1 MNVVIDV
8 TEIGVREILMVNDPF
23 YFFFFFISILSL
35 KIENL
40 SRLNEKKMKWIERKT
55 RVVLQFRSRSCVPFF
70 LSLSSSDSL
79 EMTERF

>member
-35 KIENL
+35 KIE
-40 SRLNEKKMKWIERKT
+40 I
-55 RVVLQFRSRSCVPFF
+55 FR
-70 LSLSSSDSL
+70 D
-79 EMTERF
+79 

>member
-23 YFFFFFISILSL
+23 YFFFISILSL

-40 SRLNEKKMKWIERKT
+40 SRLNEEDEMDRAKN
-55 RVVLQFRSRSCVPFF
+55 
-70 LSLSSSDSL
+70 SSSASI
-79 EMTERF
+79 